1 VGLIE
6 YRIPAGRKPQLWR
19 VTESESLAAEFACEV
34 TPELM
39 TQFHGVVSPYAR
51 GWMICR
57 RLFGIGPVIVP
68 RDANPDDL
76 RVWRRPELQ
85 EALGIDAGQLKA
97 ELEAVRSVWDRYR
110 GRRQRTA
117 EEQKAGDKGERAPG
131 GASQAEFG
139 DGEQLVFGPDILPRY
154 GFEPAI
160 FELPSRGED
169 ETEREKQWFAQRV
182 GEWRR
187 MLVEPMASTLAKQA
201 LLNELHLRRVE
212 LQLCRL
218 TPGGKEFRELEKT
231 KREIEETYQ
240 GQLAMLD
247 EVFPWKSSIGGKMSF
262 RGCLSDLVRAVRD
275 YRANGSTELVD
286 QIRTVSEVE
295 VELRQSVQAP
305 EPRYRWGLNMAILES
320 QQWMFD
326 PRFQSQLRPQTLAK
340 LNLIWREA
348 VERARQALGEDL
360 VDLEKDGEEY
370 PDLKAEG

>member
-1 VGLIE
+1 M
-6 YRIPAGRKPQLWR
+6 AGR
-19 VTESESLAAEFACEV
+19 
-34 TPELM
+34 PE
-39 TQFHGVVSPYAR
+39 
-51 GWMICR
+51 
-57 RLFGIGPVIVP
+57 
-68 RDANPDDL
+68 
-76 RVWRRPELQ
+76 
-85 EALGIDAGQLKA
+85 
-97 ELEAVRSVWDRYR
+97 
-110 GRRQRTA
+110 
-117 EEQKAGDKGERAPG
+117 
-131 GASQAEFG
+131 
-139 DGEQLVFGPDILPRY
+139 ILPRY

-160 FELPSRGED
+160 FELPSRGQE

-212 LQLCRL
+212 FQLCRL

-262 RGCLSDLVRAVRD
+262 RGCLSDLVRAVRE
-275 YRANGSTELVD
+275 YRASGSTELVD

-295 VELRQSVQAP
+295 VELRQSVQTP

-320 QQWMFD
+320 QQWVFD

-340 LNLIWREA
+340 LDLIWREA

-360 VDLEKDGEEY
+360 VDLEKDGEEGEY
-370 PDLKAEG
+370 ADLKAEG